1 MESILKTSYS
11 EKVNSRAI
19 SPLRRCE
26 SSLARIF
33 PNMSEML
40 SREDRNQISRLNKAK
55 RQRLRPN
62 QTVFIDSSPMM
73 MLPKARIR
81 TDYNQLSRRKMSVI
95 SADDTS
101 GLHLSTISGSAIV
114 SKSFSKSSLRNHHHS
129 SRSDVDS
136 GIGSMRRSVTFD
148 EISFGRSSFKSIDD
162 IDAISDFDQQESKE
176 RDDHIYEPFPEGR
189 YNEMPQYVDTYSDN
203 QFTHTKFSKKKK
215 QKRVV
220 PATNPDTEENHEA
233 NCPICSGFN
242 NQTARMQKYFGS
254 VDEFFKWFWS
264 RWGKG
269 SEGNF
274 QRRGYGLQGYRPR
287 FCNIVKSMQLHS
299 REGRDMSPCTGD
311 SGFDEFDYFTKDGRM
326 INRWRKESTA
336 SKANRHSRN
345 ALDLWLSLGE
355 DEYGNRVNFR
365 PNYMFGLFSSI
376 PEHPEVI
383 KQDDLS
389 TIPEDSE
396 FIRDFLSKGAGSGLD
411 GKPGTPTSI
420 NEDLDRMD
428 LTNLNNVYKYIRQK
442 KIKGLQ
448 DDEDDLLK
456 KKRHIHTLTIPNDTT
471 YRNTDDDHNRA
482 SESPTQ
488 PPPSPDVS
496 FSKEPV
502 KPPSPPKIKKP
513 ITKKTLEKK
522 PFNKKKKE
530 DMEKPVEVPPPP
542 REPTPPPPPPV
553 EEKKEP
559 IIVNLP
565 EPSLP
570 EFKEPASKQKKE
582 KNKPE
587 KFAIP
592 KTEKPKVEDDSLF
605 NDALTDHLKKFELM
619 VSDMTSPEES
629 PKKHTNK
636 PVKITGRL
644 ALSQQSSRFTLPM
657 DMKEL
662 ETMTPKQYIVKYCK
676 ITKRRQHLYDNVYR
690 QTVGAVTKPMHY
702 KELEKAL
709 KNVLVDTLNHEHYQY
724 ICELLEIKEGED
736 INSDLFAK
744 MSALAER
751 LLYPQ
756 YVTKETEDHKD
767 YQKELIEV
775 ADFSAL
781 EWKFH
786 GVNVRPDI
794 QKLLKTLC

>member
-1 MESILKTSYS
+1 MESILKTSCS

-62 QTVFIDSSPMM
+62 QTVSIDSSPMM

-336 SKANRHSRN
+336 R
-345 ALDLWLSLGE
+345 
-355 DEYGNRVNFR
+355 
-365 PNYMFGLFSSI
+365 
-376 PEHPEVI
+376 
-383 KQDDLS
+383 
-389 TIPEDSE
+389 
-396 FIRDFLSKGAGSGLD
+396 KGAGSGLD

-428 LTNLNNVYKYIRQK
+428 LTNLNNEDYDPESIELVPPVVIVER
-442 KIKGLQ
+442 LQ

>member
-1 MESILKTSYS
+1 MESILKTSCS

-40 SREDRNQISRLNKAK
+40 SREDRNQLSRLNKAK

-62 QTVFIDSSPMM
+62 QTVSIDSSPMM

-81 TDYNQLSRRKMSVI
+81 NDYNQLNRRKMSVI

-203 QFTHTKFSKKKK
+203 QFTPPKFSKKKK

-242 NQTARMQKYFGS
+242 NQTARMQKYFGG

-269 SEGNF
+269 PEKNNF
-274 QRRGYGLQGYRPR
+274 QRRNYGFQGYRPR

-326 INRWRKESTA
+326 INRWRKESTT
-336 SKANRHSRN
+336 SY
-345 ALDLWLSLGE
+345 
-355 DEYGNRVNFR
+355 DEEGSDVFERA
-365 PNYMFGLFSSI
+365 SI
-376 PEHPEVI
+376 PEHPEV
-383 KQDDLS
+383 KQDD
-389 TIPEDSE
+389 
-396 FIRDFLSKGAGSGLD
+396 LSKGAGSGLD

-428 LTNLNNVYKYIRQK
+428 LTNLNNEDYDPESIELVPPVVIVESKSGKPLHRLSID
-442 KIKGLQ
+442 IKLASGLQ
-448 DDEDDLLK
+448 DDDDDLLK
-456 KKRHIHTLTIPNDTT
+456 KKRTIHTLTIPDDST
-471 YRNTDDDHNRA
+471 YRNTDDDNRA

-488 PPPSPDVS
+488 PPPSPNIS
-496 FSKEPV
+496 FSKETV
-502 KPPSPPKIKKP
+502 KPPSPPKKKAP
-513 ITKKTLEKK
+513 VTKKTLEKK

-530 DMEKPVEVPPPP
+530 DMEKTVEEPPPP
-542 REPTPPPPPPV
+542 REPTPPPPPV

-559 IIVNLP
+559 EIVVNLP
-565 EPSLP
+565 EPTLP
-570 EFKEPASKQKKE
+570 EFKEPGPKQKKE

-592 KTEKPKVEDDSLF
+592 KTEKPKIEDDSLF
-605 NDALTDHLKKFELM
+605 SDALTDHLKKFELM

>member
-1 MESILKTSYS
+1 MVFEDYHEGLAWIADGYKHKLFASDARKSTEVLPQDDSFVLRSS
-11 EKVNSRAI
+11 EKTDTYAELRIKPPSPLQKHVSRA
-19 SPLRRCE
+19 
-26 SSLARIF
+26 
-33 PNMSEML
+33 
-40 SREDRNQISRLNKAK
+40 RNQRPGTAPPSYGGRRTERPWSSKSNKSRLSTESP
-55 RQRLRPN
+55 RPPN
-62 QTVFIDSSPMM
+62 QP
-73 MLPKARIR
+73 RIR
-81 TDYNQLSRRKMSVI
+81 SAGSIVERHRVAAQMRSGFTLVNKLYEDCARRQNINLHPASPAPDYRYFDRHSRCHDYTHMHDILLHDRPQTACDLEPCSLHSRPVSAMSNY
-95 SADDTS
+95 SRTS
-101 GLHLSTISGSAIV
+101 T
-114 SKSFSKSSLRNHHHS
+114 
-129 SRSDVDS
+129 
-136 GIGSMRRSVTFD
+136 
-148 EISFGRSSFKSIDD
+148 
-162 IDAISDFDQQESKE
+162 
-176 RDDHIYEPFPEGR
+176 P
-189 YNEMPQYVDTYSDN
+189 
-203 QFTHTKFSKKKK
+203 
-215 QKRVV
+215 
-220 PATNPDTEENHEA
+220 TEEQIDTMKQPKRYINYHR
-233 NCPICSGFN
+233 PR
-242 NQTARMQKYFGS
+242 TAPSMGPE
-254 VDEFFKWFWS
+254 VN
-264 RWGKG
+264 
-269 SEGNF
+269 NF
-274 QRRGYGLQGYRPR
+274 QRRNYGFQGYRPR

-326 INRWRKESTA
+326 INRWRKESTT
-336 SKANRHSRN
+336 SY
-345 ALDLWLSLGE
+345 
-355 DEYGNRVNFR
+355 DEEGSDVFERA
-365 PNYMFGLFSSI
+365 SI
-376 PEHPEVI
+376 PEHPEV
-383 KQDDLS
+383 KQDD
-389 TIPEDSE
+389 
-396 FIRDFLSKGAGSGLD
+396 LSKGAGSGLD

-428 LTNLNNVYKYIRQK
+428 LTNLNNEDYDPESIELVPPVVIVER
-442 KIKGLQ
+442 LQ
-448 DDEDDLLK
+448 DDDDDLLK
-456 KKRHIHTLTIPNDTT
+456 KKRTIHTLTIPDDST
-471 YRNTDDDHNRA
+471 YRNTDDNRA

-488 PPPSPDVS
+488 PPPSPNIS

-502 KPPSPPKIKKP
+502 KPPSPPKKKAP
-513 ITKKTLEKK
+513 VTKKTLEKK

-530 DMEKPVEVPPPP
+530 DMEKPVEEPPPP
-542 REPTPPPPPPV
+542 REPTPPLPPPV
-553 EEKKEP
+553 EETKEP
-559 IIVNLP
+559 EIIVNLP
-565 EPSLP
+565 EPTLP
-570 EFKEPASKQKKE
+570 EFKEPGPKQKKE

-592 KTEKPKVEDDSLF
+592 KTEKPKIEDDSLF
-605 NDALTDHLKKFELM
+605 SDALTDHLKKFELM

>member
-1 MESILKTSYS
+1 MESILKTSCS

-62 QTVFIDSSPMM
+62 QTVSIDSSPMM

-336 SKANRHSRN
+336 SY
-345 ALDLWLSLGE
+345 D
-355 DEYGNRVNFR
+355 DEGSDVF
-365 PNYMFGLFSSI
+365 
-376 PEHPEVI
+376 E
-383 KQDDLS
+383 QA
-389 TIPEDSE
+389 
-396 FIRDFLSKGAGSGLD
+396 KGAGSGLD

>member
-1 MESILKTSYS
+1 MVFEDYHEGLAWIADGYKHKLFASDARKSTEVLPQDDSFVLRSSEKTDTYAELRIKPPSPLQKHASRARNQRPGTAPPSYGGRRTERPWSSKSNKSRLSNESPRPPNQPRIRSAGSVVERHRVAAQMRSGFTLVNKLYEDCQRRQNINLHPASPAPDYRYFDRHSRCHDYTHMHDILLHDRPQTACDLEPCSLHSRPVSAMSSYS
-11 EKVNSRAI
+11 RTSTPPEELIDTMKQPKRYINYHRPKTAPSR
-19 SPLRRCE
+19 
-26 SSLARIF
+26 
-33 PNMSEML
+33 
-40 SREDRNQISRLNKAK
+40 
-55 RQRLRPN
+55 
-62 QTVFIDSSPMM
+62 
-73 MLPKARIR
+73 
-81 TDYNQLSRRKMSVI
+81 
-95 SADDTS
+95 
-101 GLHLSTISGSAIV
+101 
-114 SKSFSKSSLRNHHHS
+114 
-129 SRSDVDS
+129 
-136 GIGSMRRSVTFD
+136 
-148 EISFGRSSFKSIDD
+148 
-162 IDAISDFDQQESKE
+162 
-176 RDDHIYEPFPEGR
+176 
-189 YNEMPQYVDTYSDN
+189 
-203 QFTHTKFSKKKK
+203 
-215 QKRVV
+215 
-220 PATNPDTEENHEA
+220 
-233 NCPICSGFN
+233 
-242 NQTARMQKYFGS
+242 
-254 VDEFFKWFWS
+254 
-264 RWGKG
+264 G

-336 SKANRHSRN
+336 SY
-345 ALDLWLSLGE
+345 D
-355 DEYGNRVNFR
+355 DEGSDVFEQA
-365 PNYMFGLFSSI
+365 SI

-383 KQDDLS
+383 KQDD
-389 TIPEDSE
+389 
-396 FIRDFLSKGAGSGLD
+396 LSKGAGSGLD

-428 LTNLNNVYKYIRQK
+428 LTNLR
-442 KIKGLQ
+442 LQ

-530 DMEKPVEVPPPP
+530 DMEKPVEVPPQP

-559 IIVNLP
+559 EIVVNLP

>member
-1 MESILKTSYS
+1 MESILKTSCS

-62 QTVFIDSSPMM
+62 QTVSIDSSPMM

-336 SKANRHSRN
+336 R
-345 ALDLWLSLGE
+345 
-355 DEYGNRVNFR
+355 
-365 PNYMFGLFSSI
+365 
-376 PEHPEVI
+376 
-383 KQDDLS
+383 
-389 TIPEDSE
+389 
-396 FIRDFLSKGAGSGLD
+396 KGAGSGLD

-428 LTNLNNVYKYIRQK
+428 LTNLR
-442 KIKGLQ
+442 LQ

>member
-1 MESILKTSYS
+1 MVFEDYHEGLAWIADGYKHKLFASDARKSTEVLPQDDSFVLRSSEKTDTYAELRIKPPSPLQKHVSRARNQRPGTAPPSYGGRRTERPWSSKSNKSRLSNESPRPPNQPRIRSAGSVVERHRVAAQMRSGFTLVNKLYEDCQRRQNINLHPASPAPDYRYFDRHSRCHDYTHMHDILLHDRPQTACDLEPCSLHSRPVSAMSSYS
-11 EKVNSRAI
+11 
-19 SPLRRCE
+19 
-26 SSLARIF
+26 
-33 PNMSEML
+33 
-40 SREDRNQISRLNKAK
+40 
-55 RQRLRPN
+55 
-62 QTVFIDSSPMM
+62 
-73 MLPKARIR
+73 R
-81 TDYNQLSRRKMSVI
+81 T
-95 SADDTS
+95 
-101 GLHLSTISGSAIV
+101 ST
-114 SKSFSKSSLRNHHHS
+114 
-129 SRSDVDS
+129 
-136 GIGSMRRSVTFD
+136 
-148 EISFGRSSFKSIDD
+148 
-162 IDAISDFDQQESKE
+162 
-176 RDDHIYEPFPEGR
+176 P
-189 YNEMPQYVDTYSDN
+189 
-203 QFTHTKFSKKKK
+203 
-215 QKRVV
+215 
-220 PATNPDTEENHEA
+220 TEEQIDTMKQPKRYINYHR
-233 NCPICSGFN
+233 PK
-242 NQTARMQKYFGS
+242 TAP
-254 VDEFFKWFWS
+254 S
-264 RWGKG
+264 RG

-336 SKANRHSRN
+336 R
-345 ALDLWLSLGE
+345 
-355 DEYGNRVNFR
+355 
-365 PNYMFGLFSSI
+365 
-376 PEHPEVI
+376 
-383 KQDDLS
+383 
-389 TIPEDSE
+389 
-396 FIRDFLSKGAGSGLD
+396 KGAGSGLD

-428 LTNLNNVYKYIRQK
+428 LTNLR
-442 KIKGLQ
+442 LQ

>member
-1 MESILKTSYS
+1 MESILKTSCS

-40 SREDRNQISRLNKAK
+40 SREDRNQLSRLNKAK

-62 QTVFIDSSPMM
+62 QTVSIDSSPMM

-189 YNEMPQYVDTYSDN
+189 CNEMPQYVDTYSDN

-336 SKANRHSRN
+336 SY
-345 ALDLWLSLGE
+345 D
-355 DEYGNRVNFR
+355 DEGSDVFEQA
-365 PNYMFGLFSSI
+365 SI

-383 KQDDLS
+383 KQDD
-389 TIPEDSE
+389 
-396 FIRDFLSKGAGSGLD
+396 LSKGAGSGLD

-428 LTNLNNVYKYIRQK
+428 LTNLR
-442 KIKGLQ
+442 LQ

-530 DMEKPVEVPPPP
+530 DMEKPVEVPPQP

-559 IIVNLP
+559 EIVVNLP

>member
-1 MESILKTSYS
+1 MVFEDYHEGLAWIADGYKHKLFASDARKSTEVLPQDDSFVLRSSEKTDTYAELRIKPPSPLQKHVSRARNQRPGTAPPSYGGRRTERPWSSKSNKSRLSNESPRPPNQPRIRSAGSVVERHRVAAQMRSGFTLVNKLYEDCQRRQNINLHPASPAPDYRYFDRHSRCHDYTHMHDILLHDRPQTACDLEPCSLHSRPVSAMSSYS
-11 EKVNSRAI
+11 
-19 SPLRRCE
+19 
-26 SSLARIF
+26 
-33 PNMSEML
+33 
-40 SREDRNQISRLNKAK
+40 
-55 RQRLRPN
+55 
-62 QTVFIDSSPMM
+62 
-73 MLPKARIR
+73 R
-81 TDYNQLSRRKMSVI
+81 T
-95 SADDTS
+95 
-101 GLHLSTISGSAIV
+101 ST
-114 SKSFSKSSLRNHHHS
+114 
-129 SRSDVDS
+129 
-136 GIGSMRRSVTFD
+136 
-148 EISFGRSSFKSIDD
+148 
-162 IDAISDFDQQESKE
+162 
-176 RDDHIYEPFPEGR
+176 P
-189 YNEMPQYVDTYSDN
+189 
-203 QFTHTKFSKKKK
+203 
-215 QKRVV
+215 
-220 PATNPDTEENHEA
+220 TEEQIDTMKQPKRYINYHR
-233 NCPICSGFN
+233 PK
-242 NQTARMQKYFGS
+242 TAP
-254 VDEFFKWFWS
+254 S
-264 RWGKG
+264 RG

-336 SKANRHSRN
+336 R
-345 ALDLWLSLGE
+345 
-355 DEYGNRVNFR
+355 
-365 PNYMFGLFSSI
+365 
-376 PEHPEVI
+376 
-383 KQDDLS
+383 
-389 TIPEDSE
+389 
-396 FIRDFLSKGAGSGLD
+396 KGAGSGLD

>member
-1 MESILKTSYS
+1 MESILKTSCS

-40 SREDRNQISRLNKAK
+40 SREDRNQLSRLNKAK

-62 QTVFIDSSPMM
+62 QTVSIDSSPMM

-189 YNEMPQYVDTYSDN
+189 CNEMPQYVDTYSDN

-336 SKANRHSRN
+336 S
-345 ALDLWLSLGE
+345 
-355 DEYGNRVNFR
+355 
-365 PNYMFGLFSSI
+365 SI

-383 KQDDLS
+383 KQDD
-389 TIPEDSE
+389 
-396 FIRDFLSKGAGSGLD
+396 LSKGAGSGLD

-428 LTNLNNVYKYIRQK
+428 LTNLNNEDYDPESIELVPPVVIVER
-442 KIKGLQ
+442 LQ

-530 DMEKPVEVPPPP
+530 DMEKPVEVPPQP

-559 IIVNLP
+559 EIVVNLP

>member
-336 SKANRHSRN
+336 SY
-345 ALDLWLSLGE
+345 D
-355 DEYGNRVNFR
+355 DEGSDVF
-365 PNYMFGLFSSI
+365 
-376 PEHPEVI
+376 E
-383 KQDDLS
+383 QA
-389 TIPEDSE
+389 
-396 FIRDFLSKGAGSGLD
+396 KGAGSGLD

-428 LTNLNNVYKYIRQK
+428 LTNLR
-442 KIKGLQ
+442 LQ

>member
-1 MESILKTSYS
+1 MVFEDYHEGLAWIADGYKHKLFASDARKSTEVLPQDDSFVLRSSEKTDTYAELRIKPPSPLQKHVSRARNQRPGTAPPSYGGRRTERPWSSKSNKSRLSNESPRPPNQPRIRSAGSVVERHRVAAQMRSGFTLVNKLYEDCQRRQNINLHPASPAPDYRYFDRHSRCHDYTHMHDILLHDRPQTACDLEPCSLHSRPVSAMSSYS
-11 EKVNSRAI
+11 
-19 SPLRRCE
+19 
-26 SSLARIF
+26 
-33 PNMSEML
+33 
-40 SREDRNQISRLNKAK
+40 
-55 RQRLRPN
+55 
-62 QTVFIDSSPMM
+62 
-73 MLPKARIR
+73 R
-81 TDYNQLSRRKMSVI
+81 T
-95 SADDTS
+95 
-101 GLHLSTISGSAIV
+101 ST
-114 SKSFSKSSLRNHHHS
+114 
-129 SRSDVDS
+129 
-136 GIGSMRRSVTFD
+136 
-148 EISFGRSSFKSIDD
+148 
-162 IDAISDFDQQESKE
+162 
-176 RDDHIYEPFPEGR
+176 P
-189 YNEMPQYVDTYSDN
+189 
-203 QFTHTKFSKKKK
+203 
-215 QKRVV
+215 
-220 PATNPDTEENHEA
+220 TEEQIDTMKQPKRYINYHR
-233 NCPICSGFN
+233 PK
-242 NQTARMQKYFGS
+242 TAP
-254 VDEFFKWFWS
+254 S
-264 RWGKG
+264 RG

-336 SKANRHSRN
+336 SY
-345 ALDLWLSLGE
+345 D
-355 DEYGNRVNFR
+355 DEGSDVFEQA
-365 PNYMFGLFSSI
+365 SI

-428 LTNLNNVYKYIRQK
+428 LTNLNNEDYDPESIELVPPVVIVESKSGKPLHRLSID
-442 KIKGLQ
+442 IKLASGLQ

>member
-1 MESILKTSYS
+1 MESILKTSCS

-40 SREDRNQISRLNKAK
+40 SREDRNQISRLNKVK

-62 QTVFIDSSPMM
+62 QTVSIDSSPMM

-81 TDYNQLSRRKMSVI
+81 TDYNQLNRRKMSVI

-162 IDAISDFDQQESKE
+162 IDAISDFDHQESKE
-176 RDDHIYEPFPEGR
+176 RDDHIYEPYPEGR

-203 QFTHTKFSKKKK
+203 QFTPTKFSKKKK
-215 QKRVV
+215 QKRVLPV
-220 PATNPDTEENHEA
+220 SNPDTEENHEA

-269 SEGNF
+269 SEGNNF

-336 SKANRHSRN
+336 SY
-345 ALDLWLSLGE
+345 D
-355 DEYGNRVNFR
+355 DEGSDVFEQA
-365 PNYMFGLFSSI
+365 SI

-383 KQDDLS
+383 KQDD
-389 TIPEDSE
+389 
-396 FIRDFLSKGAGSGLD
+396 LSKGAGSGLD

-428 LTNLNNVYKYIRQK
+428 LTNLNNEDYDPESIELVPPVVIVER
-442 KIKGLQ
+442 LQ
-448 DDEDDLLK
+448 DDDDDLLK

-482 SESPTQ
+482 TESPTQ

-502 KPPSPPKIKKP
+502 KPPSPPKTKKP
-513 ITKKTLEKK
+513 VTKKTLEKK

>member
-336 SKANRHSRN
+336 R
-345 ALDLWLSLGE
+345 
-355 DEYGNRVNFR
+355 
-365 PNYMFGLFSSI
+365 
-376 PEHPEVI
+376 
-383 KQDDLS
+383 
-389 TIPEDSE
+389 
-396 FIRDFLSKGAGSGLD
+396 KGAGSGLD

>member
-1 MESILKTSYS
+1 MESILKTSCS

-40 SREDRNQISRLNKAK
+40 SREDRNQLSRLNKAK

-62 QTVFIDSSPMM
+62 QTVSIDSSPMM

-81 TDYNQLSRRKMSVI
+81 NDYNQLNRRKMSVI

-203 QFTHTKFSKKKK
+203 QFTPPKFSKKKK

-242 NQTARMQKYFGS
+242 NQTARMQKYFGG

-269 SEGNF
+269 PEKNNF
-274 QRRGYGLQGYRPR
+274 QRRNYGFQGYRPR

-326 INRWRKESTA
+326 INRWRKESTT
-336 SKANRHSRN
+336 SY
-345 ALDLWLSLGE
+345 
-355 DEYGNRVNFR
+355 DEEGSDVFERA
-365 PNYMFGLFSSI
+365 SI
-376 PEHPEVI
+376 PEHPEV

-396 FIRDFLSKGAGSGLD
+396 FIRDVLSKGAGSGLD

-428 LTNLNNVYKYIRQK
+428 LTNLNNEDYDPESIELVPPVVIVESKSGKPLHRLSID
-442 KIKGLQ
+442 IKLASGLQ
-448 DDEDDLLK
+448 DDDDDLLK
-456 KKRHIHTLTIPNDTT
+456 KKRTIHTLTIPDDST
-471 YRNTDDDHNRA
+471 YRNTDDDNRA

-488 PPPSPDVS
+488 PPPSPNIS
-496 FSKEPV
+496 FSKETV
-502 KPPSPPKIKKP
+502 KPPSPPKKKAP
-513 ITKKTLEKK
+513 VTKKTLEKK

-530 DMEKPVEVPPPP
+530 DMEKTVEEPPPP
-542 REPTPPPPPPV
+542 REPTPPPPPV

-559 IIVNLP
+559 EIVVNLP
-565 EPSLP
+565 EPTLP
-570 EFKEPASKQKKE
+570 EFKEPGPKQKKE

-592 KTEKPKVEDDSLF
+592 KTEKPKIEDDSLF
-605 NDALTDHLKKFELM
+605 SDALTDHLKKFELM

>member
-1 MESILKTSYS
+1 MESILKTSCS

-40 SREDRNQISRLNKAK
+40 SREDRNQLSRLNKAK

-62 QTVFIDSSPMM
+62 QTVSIDSSPMM

-81 TDYNQLSRRKMSVI
+81 NDYNQLNRRKMSVI

-203 QFTHTKFSKKKK
+203 QFTPPKFSKKKK

-242 NQTARMQKYFGS
+242 NQTARMQKYFGG

-269 SEGNF
+269 PEKNNF
-274 QRRGYGLQGYRPR
+274 QRRNYGFQGYRPR

-326 INRWRKESTA
+326 INRWRKESTT
-336 SKANRHSRN
+336 SKANRHTRN
-345 ALDLWLSLGE
+345 ALDMWLSLGE

-376 PEHPEVI
+376 PEHPEV

-396 FIRDFLSKGAGSGLD
+396 FIRDVLSKGAGSGLD

-428 LTNLNNVYKYIRQK
+428 LTNLR
-442 KIKGLQ
+442 LQ
-448 DDEDDLLK
+448 DDDDDLLK
-456 KKRHIHTLTIPNDTT
+456 KKRTIHTLTIPDDST
-471 YRNTDDDHNRA
+471 YRNTDDDNRA

-488 PPPSPDVS
+488 PPPSPNIS
-496 FSKEPV
+496 FSKETV
-502 KPPSPPKIKKP
+502 KPPSPPKKKAP
-513 ITKKTLEKK
+513 VTKKTLEKK

-530 DMEKPVEVPPPP
+530 DMEKTVEEPPPP
-542 REPTPPPPPPV
+542 REPTPPPPPV

-559 IIVNLP
+559 EIVVNLP
-565 EPSLP
+565 EPTLP
-570 EFKEPASKQKKE
+570 EFKEPGPKQKKE

-592 KTEKPKVEDDSLF
+592 KTEKPKIEDDSLF
-605 NDALTDHLKKFELM
+605 SDALTDHLKKFELM

>member
-1 MESILKTSYS
+1 MESILKTSCS

-40 SREDRNQISRLNKAK
+40 SREDRNQLSRLNKAK

-62 QTVFIDSSPMM
+62 QTVSIDSSPMM

-81 TDYNQLSRRKMSVI
+81 NDYNQLNRRKMSVI

-203 QFTHTKFSKKKK
+203 QFTPPKFSKKKK

-242 NQTARMQKYFGS
+242 NQTARMQKYFGG

-269 SEGNF
+269 PEKNNF
-274 QRRGYGLQGYRPR
+274 QRRNYGFQGYRPR

-326 INRWRKESTA
+326 INRWRKESTT
-336 SKANRHSRN
+336 
-345 ALDLWLSLGE
+345 
-355 DEYGNRVNFR
+355 
-365 PNYMFGLFSSI
+365 SSI
-376 PEHPEVI
+376 PEHPEV
-383 KQDDLS
+383 KQDD
-389 TIPEDSE
+389 
-396 FIRDFLSKGAGSGLD
+396 LSKGAGSGLD

-428 LTNLNNVYKYIRQK
+428 LTNLNNEDYDPESIELVPPVVIVESKSGKPLHRLSID
-442 KIKGLQ
+442 IKLASGLQ
-448 DDEDDLLK
+448 DDDDDLLK
-456 KKRHIHTLTIPNDTT
+456 KKRTIHTLTIPDDST
-471 YRNTDDDHNRA
+471 YRNTDDDNRA

-488 PPPSPDVS
+488 PPPSPNIS
-496 FSKEPV
+496 FSKETV
-502 KPPSPPKIKKP
+502 KPPSPPKKKAP
-513 ITKKTLEKK
+513 VTKKTLEKK

-530 DMEKPVEVPPPP
+530 DMEKTVEEPPPP
-542 REPTPPPPPPV
+542 REPTPPPPPV

-559 IIVNLP
+559 EIVVNLP
-565 EPSLP
+565 EPTLP
-570 EFKEPASKQKKE
+570 EFKEPGPKQKKE

-592 KTEKPKVEDDSLF
+592 KTEKPKIEDDSLF
-605 NDALTDHLKKFELM
+605 SDALTDHLKKFELM

>member
-1 MESILKTSYS
+1 MESILKTSCS

-40 SREDRNQISRLNKAK
+40 SREDRNQISRLNKVK

-62 QTVFIDSSPMM
+62 QTVSIDSSPMM

-81 TDYNQLSRRKMSVI
+81 TDYNQLNRRKMSVI

-162 IDAISDFDQQESKE
+162 IDAISDFDHQESKE

-203 QFTHTKFSKKKK
+203 QFTPTKFSKKKK
-215 QKRVV
+215 QKRVLPV
-220 PATNPDTEENHEA
+220 SNPDTEENHEA

-269 SEGNF
+269 SEGNNF

-336 SKANRHSRN
+336 R
-345 ALDLWLSLGE
+345 
-355 DEYGNRVNFR
+355 
-365 PNYMFGLFSSI
+365 
-376 PEHPEVI
+376 
-383 KQDDLS
+383 
-389 TIPEDSE
+389 
-396 FIRDFLSKGAGSGLD
+396 KGAGSGLD

-428 LTNLNNVYKYIRQK
+428 LTNLNNEDYDPESIELVPPVVIVESKSGKPLHRLSID
-442 KIKGLQ
+442 IKLASGLQ
-448 DDEDDLLK
+448 DDDDDLLK

-482 SESPTQ
+482 TESPTQ

-502 KPPSPPKIKKP
+502 KPPSPPKTKKP
-513 ITKKTLEKK
+513 VTKKTLEKK

>member
-1 MESILKTSYS
+1 MESILKTSCS

-40 SREDRNQISRLNKAK
+40 SREDRNQISRLNKVK

-62 QTVFIDSSPMM
+62 QTVSIDSSPMM

-81 TDYNQLSRRKMSVI
+81 TDYNQLNRRKMSVI

-162 IDAISDFDQQESKE
+162 IDAISDFDHQESKE
-176 RDDHIYEPFPEGR
+176 RDDHIYEPYPEGR

-203 QFTHTKFSKKKK
+203 QFTPTKFSKKKK
-215 QKRVV
+215 QKRVLPV
-220 PATNPDTEENHEA
+220 SNPDTEENHEA

-269 SEGNF
+269 SEGNNF

-336 SKANRHSRN
+336 SY
-345 ALDLWLSLGE
+345 D
-355 DEYGNRVNFR
+355 DEGSDVFEQA
-365 PNYMFGLFSSI
+365 SI

-396 FIRDFLSKGAGSGLD
+396 FIRDVFSKGAGSGLD

-428 LTNLNNVYKYIRQK
+428 LTNLR
-442 KIKGLQ
+442 LQ
-448 DDEDDLLK
+448 DDDDDLLK

-482 SESPTQ
+482 TESPTQ

-502 KPPSPPKIKKP
+502 KPPSPPKTKKP
-513 ITKKTLEKK
+513 VTKKTLEKK

>member
-1 MESILKTSYS
+1 MESILKTSCS

-40 SREDRNQISRLNKAK
+40 SREDRNQISRLNKVK

-62 QTVFIDSSPMM
+62 QTVSIDSSPMM

-81 TDYNQLSRRKMSVI
+81 TDYNQLNRRKMSVI

-162 IDAISDFDQQESKE
+162 IDAISDFDHQESKE

-203 QFTHTKFSKKKK
+203 QFTPTKFSKKKK
-215 QKRVV
+215 QKRVLPV
-220 PATNPDTEENHEA
+220 SNPDTEENHEA

-269 SEGNF
+269 SEGNNF

-336 SKANRHSRN
+336 SY
-345 ALDLWLSLGE
+345 D
-355 DEYGNRVNFR
+355 DEGSDVFEQA
-365 PNYMFGLFSSI
+365 SI

-383 KQDDLS
+383 KQDD
-389 TIPEDSE
+389 
-396 FIRDFLSKGAGSGLD
+396 LSKGAGSGLD

-428 LTNLNNVYKYIRQK
+428 LTNLR
-442 KIKGLQ
+442 LQ
-448 DDEDDLLK
+448 DDDDDLLK

-482 SESPTQ
+482 TESPTQ

-502 KPPSPPKIKKP
+502 KPPSPPKTKKP
-513 ITKKTLEKK
+513 VTKKTLEKK

>member
-1 MESILKTSYS
+1 MESILKTSCS

-40 SREDRNQISRLNKAK
+40 SREDRNQLSRLNKAK

-62 QTVFIDSSPMM
+62 QTVSIDSSPMM

-81 TDYNQLSRRKMSVI
+81 NDYNQLNRRKMSVI

-203 QFTHTKFSKKKK
+203 QFTPPKFSKKKK

-242 NQTARMQKYFGS
+242 NQTARMQKYFGG

-269 SEGNF
+269 PEKNNF
-274 QRRGYGLQGYRPR
+274 QRRNYGFQGYRPR

-326 INRWRKESTA
+326 INRWRKESTT
-336 SKANRHSRN
+336 
-345 ALDLWLSLGE
+345 
-355 DEYGNRVNFR
+355 
-365 PNYMFGLFSSI
+365 SSI
-376 PEHPEVI
+376 PEHPEV

-396 FIRDFLSKGAGSGLD
+396 FIRDVLSKGAGSGLD

-428 LTNLNNVYKYIRQK
+428 LTNLNNEDYDPESIELVPPVVIVESKSGKPLHRLSID
-442 KIKGLQ
+442 IKLASGLQ
-448 DDEDDLLK
+448 DDDDDLLK
-456 KKRHIHTLTIPNDTT
+456 KKRTIHTLTIPDDST
-471 YRNTDDDHNRA
+471 YRNTDDDNRA

-488 PPPSPDVS
+488 PPPSPNIS
-496 FSKEPV
+496 FSKETV
-502 KPPSPPKIKKP
+502 KPPSPPKKKAP
-513 ITKKTLEKK
+513 VTKKTLEKK

-530 DMEKPVEVPPPP
+530 DMEKTVEEPPPP
-542 REPTPPPPPPV
+542 REPTPPPPPV

-559 IIVNLP
+559 EIVVNLP
-565 EPSLP
+565 EPTLP
-570 EFKEPASKQKKE
+570 EFKEPGPKQKKE

-592 KTEKPKVEDDSLF
+592 KTEKPKIEDDSLF
-605 NDALTDHLKKFELM
+605 SDALTDHLKKFELM

>member
-1 MESILKTSYS
+1 MESILKTSCS

-40 SREDRNQISRLNKAK
+40 SREDRNQLSRLNKAK

-62 QTVFIDSSPMM
+62 QTVSIDSSPMM

-189 YNEMPQYVDTYSDN
+189 CNEMPQYVDTYSDN

-336 SKANRHSRN
+336 SY
-345 ALDLWLSLGE
+345 D
-355 DEYGNRVNFR
+355 DEGSDVF
-365 PNYMFGLFSSI
+365 
-376 PEHPEVI
+376 E
-383 KQDDLS
+383 QA
-389 TIPEDSE
+389 
-396 FIRDFLSKGAGSGLD
+396 KGAGSGLD

-428 LTNLNNVYKYIRQK
+428 LTNLR
-442 KIKGLQ
+442 LQ

-530 DMEKPVEVPPPP
+530 DMEKPVEVPPQP

-559 IIVNLP
+559 EIVVNLP

>member
-1 MESILKTSYS
+1 MVFEDYHEGLAWIADGYKHKLFASDARKSTEVLPQDDSFVLRSSEKTDTYAELRIKPPSPLQKHVSRARNQRPGTAPPSYGGRRTERPWSSKSNKSRLSNESPRPPNQPRIRSAGSVVERHRVAAQMRSGFTLVNKLYEDCQRRQNINLHPASPAPDYRYFDRHSRCHDYTHMHDILLHDRPQTACDLEPCSLHSRPVSAMSSYS
-11 EKVNSRAI
+11 
-19 SPLRRCE
+19 
-26 SSLARIF
+26 
-33 PNMSEML
+33 
-40 SREDRNQISRLNKAK
+40 
-55 RQRLRPN
+55 
-62 QTVFIDSSPMM
+62 
-73 MLPKARIR
+73 R
-81 TDYNQLSRRKMSVI
+81 T
-95 SADDTS
+95 
-101 GLHLSTISGSAIV
+101 ST
-114 SKSFSKSSLRNHHHS
+114 
-129 SRSDVDS
+129 
-136 GIGSMRRSVTFD
+136 
-148 EISFGRSSFKSIDD
+148 
-162 IDAISDFDQQESKE
+162 
-176 RDDHIYEPFPEGR
+176 P
-189 YNEMPQYVDTYSDN
+189 
-203 QFTHTKFSKKKK
+203 
-215 QKRVV
+215 
-220 PATNPDTEENHEA
+220 TEEQIDTMKQPKRYINYHR
-233 NCPICSGFN
+233 PK
-242 NQTARMQKYFGS
+242 TAP
-254 VDEFFKWFWS
+254 S
-264 RWGKG
+264 RG

-336 SKANRHSRN
+336 S
-345 ALDLWLSLGE
+345 
-355 DEYGNRVNFR
+355 
-365 PNYMFGLFSSI
+365 SI

-383 KQDDLS
+383 KQDD
-389 TIPEDSE
+389 
-396 FIRDFLSKGAGSGLD
+396 LSKGAGSGLD

-428 LTNLNNVYKYIRQK
+428 LTNLR
-442 KIKGLQ
+442 LQ

>member
-1 MESILKTSYS
+1 MESILKTSCS

-62 QTVFIDSSPMM
+62 QTVSIDSSPMM

-336 SKANRHSRN
+336 SY
-345 ALDLWLSLGE
+345 D
-355 DEYGNRVNFR
+355 DEGSDVF
-365 PNYMFGLFSSI
+365 
-376 PEHPEVI
+376 E
-383 KQDDLS
+383 QA
-389 TIPEDSE
+389 
-396 FIRDFLSKGAGSGLD
+396 KGAGSGLD

-428 LTNLNNVYKYIRQK
+428 LTNLR
-442 KIKGLQ
+442 LQ

>member
-1 MESILKTSYS
+1 MESILKTSCS

-40 SREDRNQISRLNKAK
+40 SREDRNQISRLNKVK

-62 QTVFIDSSPMM
+62 QTVSIDSSPMM

-81 TDYNQLSRRKMSVI
+81 TDYNQLNRRKMSVI

-162 IDAISDFDQQESKE
+162 IDAISDFDHQESKE
-176 RDDHIYEPFPEGR
+176 RDDHIYEPYPEGR

-203 QFTHTKFSKKKK
+203 QFTPTKFSKKKK
-215 QKRVV
+215 QKRVLPV
-220 PATNPDTEENHEA
+220 SNPDTEENHEA

-269 SEGNF
+269 SEGNNF

-336 SKANRHSRN
+336 SY
-345 ALDLWLSLGE
+345 D
-355 DEYGNRVNFR
+355 DEGSDVFEQA
-365 PNYMFGLFSSI
+365 SI

-383 KQDDLS
+383 KQDD
-389 TIPEDSE
+389 
-396 FIRDFLSKGAGSGLD
+396 LSKGAGSGLD

-428 LTNLNNVYKYIRQK
+428 LTNLR
-442 KIKGLQ
+442 LQ
-448 DDEDDLLK
+448 DDDDDLLK

-482 SESPTQ
+482 TESPTQ

-502 KPPSPPKIKKP
+502 KPPSPPKTKKP
-513 ITKKTLEKK
+513 VTKKTLEKK

>member
-1 MESILKTSYS
+1 MESILKTSCS

-40 SREDRNQISRLNKAK
+40 SREDRNQISRLNKVK

-62 QTVFIDSSPMM
+62 QTVSIDSSPMM

-81 TDYNQLSRRKMSVI
+81 TDYNQLNRRKMSVI

-162 IDAISDFDQQESKE
+162 IDAISDFDHQESKE

-203 QFTHTKFSKKKK
+203 QFTPTKFSKKKK
-215 QKRVV
+215 QKRVLPV
-220 PATNPDTEENHEA
+220 SNPDTEENHEA

-269 SEGNF
+269 SEGNNF

-336 SKANRHSRN
+336 SY
-345 ALDLWLSLGE
+345 D
-355 DEYGNRVNFR
+355 DEGSDVFEQA
-365 PNYMFGLFSSI
+365 SI

-383 KQDDLS
+383 KQDD
-389 TIPEDSE
+389 
-396 FIRDFLSKGAGSGLD
+396 LSKGAGSGLD

-428 LTNLNNVYKYIRQK
+428 LTNLNNEDYDPESIELVPPVVIVER
-442 KIKGLQ
+442 LQ
-448 DDEDDLLK
+448 DDDDDLLK

-482 SESPTQ
+482 TESPTQ

-502 KPPSPPKIKKP
+502 KPPSPPKTKKP
-513 ITKKTLEKK
+513 VTKKTLEKK

>member
-1 MESILKTSYS
+1 MESILKTSCS

-40 SREDRNQISRLNKAK
+40 SREDRNQLSRLNKAK

-62 QTVFIDSSPMM
+62 QTVSIDSSPMM

-81 TDYNQLSRRKMSVI
+81 NDYNQLNRRKMSVI

-203 QFTHTKFSKKKK
+203 QFTPPKFSKKKK

-242 NQTARMQKYFGS
+242 NQTARMQKYFGG

-269 SEGNF
+269 PEKNNF
-274 QRRGYGLQGYRPR
+274 QRRNYGFQGYRPR

-326 INRWRKESTA
+326 INRWRKESTT
-336 SKANRHSRN
+336 R
-345 ALDLWLSLGE
+345 
-355 DEYGNRVNFR
+355 
-365 PNYMFGLFSSI
+365 
-376 PEHPEVI
+376 
-383 KQDDLS
+383 
-389 TIPEDSE
+389 
-396 FIRDFLSKGAGSGLD
+396 KGAGSGLD

-428 LTNLNNVYKYIRQK
+428 LTNLNIVYKYIRQK

-448 DDEDDLLK
+448 DDDDDLLK
-456 KKRHIHTLTIPNDTT
+456 KKRTIHTLTIPDDST
-471 YRNTDDDHNRA
+471 YRNTDDDNRA

-488 PPPSPDVS
+488 PPPSPNIS
-496 FSKEPV
+496 FSKETV
-502 KPPSPPKIKKP
+502 KPPSPPKKKAP
-513 ITKKTLEKK
+513 VTKKTLEKK

-530 DMEKPVEVPPPP
+530 DMEKTVEEPPPP
-542 REPTPPPPPPV
+542 REPTPPPPPV

-559 IIVNLP
+559 EIVVNLP
-565 EPSLP
+565 EPTLP
-570 EFKEPASKQKKE
+570 EFKEPGPKQKKE

-592 KTEKPKVEDDSLF
+592 KTEKPKIEDDSLF
-605 NDALTDHLKKFELM
+605 SDALTDHLKKFELM

>member
-1 MESILKTSYS
+1 MVFEDYHEGLAWIADGYKHKLFASDARKSTEVLPQDDSFVLRSSEKTDTYAELRIKPPSPLQKHASRARNQRPGTAPPSYGGRRTERPWSSKSNKSRLSNESPRPPNQPRIRSAGSVVERHRVAAQMRSGFTLVNKLYEDCQRRQNINLHPASPAPDYRYFDRHSRCHDYTHMHDILLHDRPQTACDLEPCSLHSRPVSAMSSYS
-11 EKVNSRAI
+11 RTSTPPEELIDTMKQPKRYINYHRPKTAPSR
-19 SPLRRCE
+19 
-26 SSLARIF
+26 
-33 PNMSEML
+33 
-40 SREDRNQISRLNKAK
+40 
-55 RQRLRPN
+55 
-62 QTVFIDSSPMM
+62 
-73 MLPKARIR
+73 
-81 TDYNQLSRRKMSVI
+81 
-95 SADDTS
+95 
-101 GLHLSTISGSAIV
+101 
-114 SKSFSKSSLRNHHHS
+114 
-129 SRSDVDS
+129 
-136 GIGSMRRSVTFD
+136 
-148 EISFGRSSFKSIDD
+148 
-162 IDAISDFDQQESKE
+162 
-176 RDDHIYEPFPEGR
+176 
-189 YNEMPQYVDTYSDN
+189 
-203 QFTHTKFSKKKK
+203 
-215 QKRVV
+215 
-220 PATNPDTEENHEA
+220 
-233 NCPICSGFN
+233 
-242 NQTARMQKYFGS
+242 
-254 VDEFFKWFWS
+254 
-264 RWGKG
+264 G

-336 SKANRHSRN
+336 SY
-345 ALDLWLSLGE
+345 D
-355 DEYGNRVNFR
+355 DEGSDVF
-365 PNYMFGLFSSI
+365 
-376 PEHPEVI
+376 E
-383 KQDDLS
+383 QA
-389 TIPEDSE
+389 
-396 FIRDFLSKGAGSGLD
+396 KGAGSGLD

-428 LTNLNNVYKYIRQK
+428 LTNLNNEDYDPESIELVPPVVIVER
-442 KIKGLQ
+442 LQ

-530 DMEKPVEVPPPP
+530 DMEKPVEVPPQP

-559 IIVNLP
+559 EIVVNLP

>member
-1 MESILKTSYS
+1 MVFEDYHEGLAWIADGYKHKLFASDARKSTEVLPQDDSFVLRSSEKTDTYAELRIKPPSPLQKHVSRARNQRPGTAPPSYGGRRTERPWSSKSNKSRLSNESPRPPNQPRIRSAGSVVERHRVAAQMRSGFTLVNKLYEDCQRRQNINLHPASPAPDYRYFDRHSRCHDYTHMHDILLHDRPQTACDLEPCSLHSRPVSAMSSYS
-11 EKVNSRAI
+11 
-19 SPLRRCE
+19 
-26 SSLARIF
+26 
-33 PNMSEML
+33 
-40 SREDRNQISRLNKAK
+40 
-55 RQRLRPN
+55 
-62 QTVFIDSSPMM
+62 
-73 MLPKARIR
+73 R
-81 TDYNQLSRRKMSVI
+81 T
-95 SADDTS
+95 
-101 GLHLSTISGSAIV
+101 ST
-114 SKSFSKSSLRNHHHS
+114 
-129 SRSDVDS
+129 
-136 GIGSMRRSVTFD
+136 
-148 EISFGRSSFKSIDD
+148 
-162 IDAISDFDQQESKE
+162 
-176 RDDHIYEPFPEGR
+176 P
-189 YNEMPQYVDTYSDN
+189 
-203 QFTHTKFSKKKK
+203 
-215 QKRVV
+215 
-220 PATNPDTEENHEA
+220 TEEQIDTMKQPKRYINYHR
-233 NCPICSGFN
+233 PK
-242 NQTARMQKYFGS
+242 TAP
-254 VDEFFKWFWS
+254 S
-264 RWGKG
+264 RG

-336 SKANRHSRN
+336 S
-345 ALDLWLSLGE
+345 
-355 DEYGNRVNFR
+355 
-365 PNYMFGLFSSI
+365 SI

-428 LTNLNNVYKYIRQK
+428 LTNLR
-442 KIKGLQ
+442 LQ

>member
-1 MESILKTSYS
+1 MVFEDYHEGLAWIADGYKHKLFASDARKSTEVLPQDDSFVLRSSEKTDTYAELRIKPPSPLQKHVSRARNQRPGTAPPSYGGRRTERPWSSKSNKSRLSNESPRPPNQPRIRSAGSVVERHRVAAQMRSGFTLVNKLYEDCQRRQNINLHPASPAPDYRYFDRHSRCHDYTHMHDILLHDRPQTACDLEPCSLHSRPVSAMSSYS
-11 EKVNSRAI
+11 
-19 SPLRRCE
+19 
-26 SSLARIF
+26 
-33 PNMSEML
+33 
-40 SREDRNQISRLNKAK
+40 
-55 RQRLRPN
+55 
-62 QTVFIDSSPMM
+62 
-73 MLPKARIR
+73 R
-81 TDYNQLSRRKMSVI
+81 T
-95 SADDTS
+95 
-101 GLHLSTISGSAIV
+101 ST
-114 SKSFSKSSLRNHHHS
+114 
-129 SRSDVDS
+129 
-136 GIGSMRRSVTFD
+136 
-148 EISFGRSSFKSIDD
+148 
-162 IDAISDFDQQESKE
+162 
-176 RDDHIYEPFPEGR
+176 P
-189 YNEMPQYVDTYSDN
+189 
-203 QFTHTKFSKKKK
+203 
-215 QKRVV
+215 
-220 PATNPDTEENHEA
+220 TEEQIDTMKQPKRYINYHR
-233 NCPICSGFN
+233 PK
-242 NQTARMQKYFGS
+242 TAP
-254 VDEFFKWFWS
+254 S
-264 RWGKG
+264 RG

-336 SKANRHSRN
+336 SY
-345 ALDLWLSLGE
+345 D
-355 DEYGNRVNFR
+355 DEGSDVFEQA
-365 PNYMFGLFSSI
+365 SI

-428 LTNLNNVYKYIRQK
+428 LTNLR
-442 KIKGLQ
+442 LQ

>member
-1 MESILKTSYS
+1 MVFEDYHEGLAWIADGYKHKLFASDARKSTEVLPQDDSFVLRSSEKTDTYAELRIKPPSPLQKHVSRARNQRPGTAPPSYGGRRTERPWSSKSNKSRLSNESPRPPNQPRIRSAGSVVERHRVAAQMRSGFTLVNKLYEDCQRRQNINLHPASPAPDYRYFDRHSRCHDYTHMHDILLHDRPQTACDLEPCSLHSRPVSAMSSYS
-11 EKVNSRAI
+11 
-19 SPLRRCE
+19 
-26 SSLARIF
+26 
-33 PNMSEML
+33 
-40 SREDRNQISRLNKAK
+40 
-55 RQRLRPN
+55 
-62 QTVFIDSSPMM
+62 
-73 MLPKARIR
+73 R
-81 TDYNQLSRRKMSVI
+81 T
-95 SADDTS
+95 
-101 GLHLSTISGSAIV
+101 ST
-114 SKSFSKSSLRNHHHS
+114 
-129 SRSDVDS
+129 
-136 GIGSMRRSVTFD
+136 
-148 EISFGRSSFKSIDD
+148 
-162 IDAISDFDQQESKE
+162 
-176 RDDHIYEPFPEGR
+176 P
-189 YNEMPQYVDTYSDN
+189 
-203 QFTHTKFSKKKK
+203 
-215 QKRVV
+215 
-220 PATNPDTEENHEA
+220 TEEQIDTMKQPKRYINYHR
-233 NCPICSGFN
+233 PK
-242 NQTARMQKYFGS
+242 TAP
-254 VDEFFKWFWS
+254 S
-264 RWGKG
+264 RG

-336 SKANRHSRN
+336 R
-345 ALDLWLSLGE
+345 
-355 DEYGNRVNFR
+355 
-365 PNYMFGLFSSI
+365 
-376 PEHPEVI
+376 
-383 KQDDLS
+383 
-389 TIPEDSE
+389 
-396 FIRDFLSKGAGSGLD
+396 KGAGSGLD

-428 LTNLNNVYKYIRQK
+428 LTNLNNEDYDPESIELVPPVVIVER
-442 KIKGLQ
+442 LQ

>member
-1 MESILKTSYS
+1 MESILKTSCS

-40 SREDRNQISRLNKAK
+40 SREDRNQLSRLNKAK

-62 QTVFIDSSPMM
+62 QTVSIDSSPMM

-189 YNEMPQYVDTYSDN
+189 CNEMPQYVDTYSDN

-336 SKANRHSRN
+336 SY
-345 ALDLWLSLGE
+345 D
-355 DEYGNRVNFR
+355 DEGSDVF
-365 PNYMFGLFSSI
+365 
-376 PEHPEVI
+376 E
-383 KQDDLS
+383 QA
-389 TIPEDSE
+389 
-396 FIRDFLSKGAGSGLD
+396 KGAGSGLD

-428 LTNLNNVYKYIRQK
+428 LTNLNNEDYDPESIELVPPVVIVESKSGKPLHRLSID
-442 KIKGLQ
+442 IKLASGLQ

-530 DMEKPVEVPPPP
+530 DMEKPVEVPPQP

-559 IIVNLP
+559 EIVVNLP

>member
-1 MESILKTSYS
+1 MESILKTSCS

-40 SREDRNQISRLNKAK
+40 SREDRNQISRLNKVK

-62 QTVFIDSSPMM
+62 QTVSIDSSPMM

-81 TDYNQLSRRKMSVI
+81 TDYNQLNRRKMSVI

-162 IDAISDFDQQESKE
+162 IDAISDFDHQESKE

-203 QFTHTKFSKKKK
+203 QFTPTKFSKKKK
-215 QKRVV
+215 QKRVLPV
-220 PATNPDTEENHEA
+220 SNPDTEENHEA

-269 SEGNF
+269 SEGNNF

-336 SKANRHSRN
+336 S
-345 ALDLWLSLGE
+345 
-355 DEYGNRVNFR
+355 
-365 PNYMFGLFSSI
+365 SI

-383 KQDDLS
+383 KQDD
-389 TIPEDSE
+389 
-396 FIRDFLSKGAGSGLD
+396 LSKGAGSGLD

-428 LTNLNNVYKYIRQK
+428 LTNLR
-442 KIKGLQ
+442 LQ
-448 DDEDDLLK
+448 DDDDDLLK

-482 SESPTQ
+482 TESPTQ

-502 KPPSPPKIKKP
+502 KPPSPPKTKKP
-513 ITKKTLEKK
+513 VTKKTLEKK

>member
-336 SKANRHSRN
+336 R
-345 ALDLWLSLGE
+345 
-355 DEYGNRVNFR
+355 
-365 PNYMFGLFSSI
+365 
-376 PEHPEVI
+376 
-383 KQDDLS
+383 
-389 TIPEDSE
+389 
-396 FIRDFLSKGAGSGLD
+396 KGAGSGLD

-428 LTNLNNVYKYIRQK
+428 LTNLR
-442 KIKGLQ
+442 LQ

>member
-1 MESILKTSYS
+1 MESILKTSCS

-40 SREDRNQISRLNKAK
+40 SREDRNQLSRLNKAK

-62 QTVFIDSSPMM
+62 QTVSIDSSPMM

-81 TDYNQLSRRKMSVI
+81 NDYNQLNRRKMSVI

-203 QFTHTKFSKKKK
+203 QFTPPKFSKKKK

-242 NQTARMQKYFGS
+242 NQTARMQKYFGG

-269 SEGNF
+269 PEKNNF
-274 QRRGYGLQGYRPR
+274 QRRNYGFQGYRPR

-326 INRWRKESTA
+326 INRWRKESTT
-336 SKANRHSRN
+336 SKANRHTRN
-345 ALDLWLSLGE
+345 ALDMWLSLGE

-376 PEHPEVI
+376 PEHPEV

-396 FIRDFLSKGAGSGLD
+396 FIRDVLSKGAGSGLD

-428 LTNLNNVYKYIRQK
+428 LTNLNIVYKYIRQK

-448 DDEDDLLK
+448 DDDDDLLK
-456 KKRHIHTLTIPNDTT
+456 KKRTIHTLTIPDDST
-471 YRNTDDDHNRA
+471 YRNTDDDNRA

-488 PPPSPDVS
+488 PPPSPNIS
-496 FSKEPV
+496 FSKETV
-502 KPPSPPKIKKP
+502 KPPSPPKKKAP
-513 ITKKTLEKK
+513 VTKKTLEKK

-530 DMEKPVEVPPPP
+530 DMEKTVEEPPPP
-542 REPTPPPPPPV
+542 REPTPPPPPV

-559 IIVNLP
+559 EIVVNLP
-565 EPSLP
+565 EPTLP
-570 EFKEPASKQKKE
+570 EFKEPGPKQKKE

-592 KTEKPKVEDDSLF
+592 KTEKPKIEDDSLF
-605 NDALTDHLKKFELM
+605 SDALTDHLKKFELM

>member
-336 SKANRHSRN
+336 R
-345 ALDLWLSLGE
+345 
-355 DEYGNRVNFR
+355 
-365 PNYMFGLFSSI
+365 
-376 PEHPEVI
+376 
-383 KQDDLS
+383 
-389 TIPEDSE
+389 
-396 FIRDFLSKGAGSGLD
+396 KGAGSGLD

-428 LTNLNNVYKYIRQK
+428 LTNLNNEDYDPESIELVPPVVIVESKSGKPLHRLSID
-442 KIKGLQ
+442 IKLASGLQ

>member
-1 MESILKTSYS
+1 MVFEDYHEGLAWIADGYKHKLFASDARKSTEVLPQDDSFVLRSSEKTDTYAELRIKPPSPLQKHVSRARNQRPGTAPPSYGGRRTERPWSSKSNKSRLSNESPRPPNQPRIRSAGSVVERHRVAAQMRSGFTLVNKLYEDCQRRQNINLHPASPAPDYRYFDRHSRCHDYTHMHDILLHDRPQTACDLEPCSLHSRPVSAMSSYS
-11 EKVNSRAI
+11 
-19 SPLRRCE
+19 
-26 SSLARIF
+26 
-33 PNMSEML
+33 
-40 SREDRNQISRLNKAK
+40 
-55 RQRLRPN
+55 
-62 QTVFIDSSPMM
+62 
-73 MLPKARIR
+73 R
-81 TDYNQLSRRKMSVI
+81 T
-95 SADDTS
+95 
-101 GLHLSTISGSAIV
+101 ST
-114 SKSFSKSSLRNHHHS
+114 
-129 SRSDVDS
+129 
-136 GIGSMRRSVTFD
+136 
-148 EISFGRSSFKSIDD
+148 
-162 IDAISDFDQQESKE
+162 
-176 RDDHIYEPFPEGR
+176 P
-189 YNEMPQYVDTYSDN
+189 
-203 QFTHTKFSKKKK
+203 
-215 QKRVV
+215 
-220 PATNPDTEENHEA
+220 TEEQIDTMKQPKRYINYHR
-233 NCPICSGFN
+233 PK
-242 NQTARMQKYFGS
+242 TAP
-254 VDEFFKWFWS
+254 S
-264 RWGKG
+264 RG

-336 SKANRHSRN
+336 SY
-345 ALDLWLSLGE
+345 D
-355 DEYGNRVNFR
+355 DEGSDVFEQA
-365 PNYMFGLFSSI
+365 SI

-383 KQDDLS
+383 KQDD
-389 TIPEDSE
+389 
-396 FIRDFLSKGAGSGLD
+396 LSKGAGSGLD

-428 LTNLNNVYKYIRQK
+428 LTNLR
-442 KIKGLQ
+442 LQ

>member
-336 SKANRHSRN
+336 R
-345 ALDLWLSLGE
+345 
-355 DEYGNRVNFR
+355 
-365 PNYMFGLFSSI
+365 
-376 PEHPEVI
+376 
-383 KQDDLS
+383 
-389 TIPEDSE
+389 
-396 FIRDFLSKGAGSGLD
+396 KGAGSGLD

-428 LTNLNNVYKYIRQK
+428 LTNLNNEDYDPESIELVPPVVIVER
-442 KIKGLQ
+442 LQ